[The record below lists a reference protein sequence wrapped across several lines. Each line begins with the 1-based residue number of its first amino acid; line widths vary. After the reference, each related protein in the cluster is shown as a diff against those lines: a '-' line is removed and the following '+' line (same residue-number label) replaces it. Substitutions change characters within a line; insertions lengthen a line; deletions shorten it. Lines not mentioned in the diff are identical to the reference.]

1 VDKGKKGIVIKRI
14 LVYGIVQGVGFRPFV
29 YSLAERLG
37 IVGTVCNLGGIVE
50 IIAAAPEDVHRS
62 FLKELRTEEGK
73 DYEIHAIEAE
83 EITKEHLTRE
93 QYAVYESGKFV
104 ISTSTS
110 NVQGFSLTPDIGL
123 CKSCASELVD
133 KVNRRY
139 LHPFISCAACGP
151 RYTILEHTPYD
162 RDTTVMKEFPMCEA
176 CNNEYTTASDRRF
189 HAETISCM
197 ECGPVLRW
205 EEHIET
211 VTGDSFRA
219 EGETALTEAIKVI
232 RAGGIA
238 AVKGIGGFHYVC
250 SPFMNETVQKLRL
263 LKGRE
268 KKPFAIC
275 FPDMDI
281 LKTYAKVTTEEEK
294 LLCSKARPIVLLY
307 EKERK
312 VAAEVSGESI
322 YLGAFLPYTPIQLL
336 LTKELGPLIMTS
348 ANLSGKPII
357 RENSEM
363 LSIISPYLR
372 GVLYH
377 DREILRSVDDS
388 VVKVV
393 KGKKQI
399 IRRSRG
405 YAPYPILLPK
415 SEMEI
420 FAAGGDLKASFS
432 LYKDGRAVLSQYFG
446 DLEEYD
452 ILEEYQKAYEELKAL
467 LFLSPKLAVCDLHP
481 GYHSTEFTKG
491 LALPVLQVQH
501 HHAHIASVMAE
512 HNLKGKVLGIAFDG
526 TGYGTDG
533 NIWGGEFLL
542 CEGGDFTRVGH
553 LSYTP
558 LMGGDASLK
567 DAGKTALCY
576 LLAEGLSEVIK
587 DDRTA
592 LIKAALTHGT
602 NTILSSSMGRLFD
615 AVSAL
620 LGICTEN
627 RYEGE
632 AAVLLEQEARKALMK
647 GIAPVFME
655 FDITEVDGIYQMKPG
670 GVIRKLAASKD
681 IKSKGALSLGF
692 HYAIAEAV
700 LCISGKLR
708 RRENISAVALSGG
721 VFANS
726 LLLERVTE
734 CLFEEGFQ
742 VYRNEAVPPGDG
754 GISLGQTYIGL
765 QKYEKETG

>member
-1 VDKGKKGIVIKRI
+1 MDKGKKGIVIKRI

-37 IVGTVCNLGGIVE
+37 IVGGVCNLGGIVE
-50 IIAAAPEDVHRS
+50 IIAAALEEVHKE
-62 FLKELRTEEGK
+62 FLEELRNEEGK
-73 DYEIHAIEAE
+73 DYEIHALETE
-83 EITKEHLTRE
+83 EITKEQLTRE
-93 QYAVYESGKFV
+93 QLAVYESGKFV
-104 ISTSTS
+104 ISSS
-110 NVQGFSLTPDIGL
+110 ADNIRGFSLTPDIGL
-123 CKSCASELVD
+123 CESCASELAD
-133 KVNRRY
+133 KLNRRY
-139 LHPFISCAACGP
+139 RHPFISCAACGP

-162 RDTTVMKEFPMCEA
+162 RNTTVMKEFSMCEA
-176 CNNEYTTASDRRF
+176 CNHEYTAASDRRF

-205 EEHIET
+205 EVH
-211 VTGDSFRA
+211 TGEVSDNSRA
-219 EGETALTEAIKVI
+219 EGETALAEAIKVI

-250 SPFMNETVQKLRL
+250 SPFRNETVQKLRL

-268 KKPFAIC
+268 KKPFALC
-275 FPDMDI
+275 FPEMDT
-281 LKTYAKVTTEEEK
+281 LKAYAQVTIEEEK
-294 LLCSKARPIVLLY
+294 LLRSKARPIVLLY
-307 EKERK
+307 EKERR
-312 VAAEVSGESI
+312 VADEVSGGSI

-357 RENSEM
+357 RENSEI
-363 LSIISPYLR
+363 LSLNSPYLN

-377 DREILRSVDDS
+377 NRKILRSVDDS

-393 KGKKQI
+393 NKKRQI

-405 YAPYPILLPK
+405 YAPYPVLLPE
-415 SEMEI
+415 SDGEI

-452 ILEEYQKAYEELKAL
+452 ILKEYQKAYEDLKAL
-467 LFLSPKLAVCDLHP
+467 LFHSPKLAVCDMHP
-481 GYHSTEFTKG
+481 GYHSTEFAKG

-512 HNLKGKVLGIAFDG
+512 HGLKGKILGIAFDG

-542 CEGGDFTRVGH
+542 CEGGEFTRVGH
-553 LSYTP
+553 LSYTS
-558 LMGGDASLK
+558 LMGGDASQK

-587 DDRTA
+587 DNRTA
-592 LIKAALTHGT
+592 MIKAALTHGT

-615 AVSAL
+615 GVSAL
-620 LGICTEN
+620 LGICSES

-632 AAVLLEQEARKALMK
+632 AAVLLEQEGRKALMAE
-647 GIAPVFME
+647 IAPVFME
-655 FDITEVDGIYQMKPG
+655 FDITEVNGIFQMKPG
-670 GVIRKLAASKD
+670 GVIRTLAASKD
-681 IKSKGALSLGF
+681 TKDRGALSLGF

-700 LCISGKLR
+700 LRICSSLSQK
-708 RRENISAVALSGG
+708 EDISAVALSGG

-726 LLLERVTE
+726 LLLERVTQRLSE
-734 CLFEEGFQ
+734 QGFQ

-754 GISLGQTYIGL
+754 GISLGQTYIGIYRTM
-765 QKYEKETG
+765 Q

>member
-37 IVGTVCNLGGIVE
+37 IVGGVCNLGGIVE
-50 IIAAAPEDVHRS
+50 IIAAALEEVHKE
-62 FLKELRTEEGK
+62 FLEELRNEEGK
-73 DYEIHAIEAE
+73 DYEIHALETE
-83 EITKEHLTRE
+83 EITKEQLTRE
-93 QYAVYESGKFV
+93 QLAVYESGKFV
-104 ISTSTS
+104 ISDSA
-110 NVQGFSLTPDIGL
+110 NNMRGFSLTPDIGL
-123 CKSCASELVD
+123 CESCASELAD
-133 KVNRRY
+133 KLNRRY
-139 LHPFISCAACGP
+139 RHPFISCAACGP

-162 RDTTVMKEFPMCEA
+162 RNTTVMKEFSMCEA
-176 CNNEYTTASDRRF
+176 CNHEYTAASDRRF

-205 EEHIET
+205 EVH
-211 VTGDSFRA
+211 TGEVSDNSRA
-219 EGETALTEAIKVI
+219 EGETALAEAIKVI

-250 SPFMNETVQKLRL
+250 SPFRNETVQKLRL

-268 KKPFAIC
+268 KKPFALC
-275 FPDMDI
+275 FPDMDT
-281 LKTYAKVTTEEEK
+281 LKAYAQVNTEEEK
-294 LLCSKARPIVLLY
+294 LLRSKAKPIVLLY
-307 EKERK
+307 EKERR
-312 VAAEVSGESI
+312 VADEVSGGSI

-357 RENSEM
+357 RENSEI
-363 LSIISPYLR
+363 LSLNSPYLN

-393 KGKKQI
+393 NKKRQI

-405 YAPYPILLPK
+405 YAPYPVLLPE
-415 SEMEI
+415 SDGEI
-420 FAAGGDLKASFS
+420 FAAGGDLKGSFS

-452 ILEEYQKAYEELKAL
+452 ILKEYQKAYEDLKAL
-467 LFLSPKLAVCDLHP
+467 LFFSPKLAVCDMHP
-481 GYHSTEFTKG
+481 GYHSTEFAKG

-512 HNLKGKVLGIAFDG
+512 HGLKGKVLGIAFDG

-542 CEGGDFTRVGH
+542 CEGGEYTRVGH

-558 LMGGDASLK
+558 LMGGDASQK

-592 LIKAALTHGT
+592 MIKAALAHGT
-602 NTILSSSMGRLFD
+602 NTVLSSSMGRLFD
-615 AVSAL
+615 GVSAL
-620 LGICTEN
+620 LGICSES

-632 AAVLLEQEARKALMK
+632 AAVLLEQEGRKAL
-647 GIAPVFME
+647 IAESAPVFME
-655 FDITEVDGIYQMKPG
+655 FDITEVNGIFQMKPG
-670 GVIRKLAASKD
+670 SVIRTLAASKNAED
-681 IKSKGALSLGF
+681 RGALSLGF

-700 LCISGKLR
+700 LCICSSLSR
-708 RRENISAVALSGG
+708 RLNISAVALSGG

-726 LLLERVTE
+726 LLLERVTQRLSE
-734 CLFEEGFQ
+734 QGFQ

-754 GISLGQTYIGL
+754 GISLGQTYIGIYRTM
-765 QKYEKETG
+765 Q

>member
-29 YSLAERLG
+29 YSLAERFG
-37 IVGTVCNLGGIVE
+37 IVGGVCNLGGIVE
-50 IIAAAPEDVHRS
+50 IIAAALEEVHKE
-62 FLKELRTEEGK
+62 FLEELRNEEGK
-73 DYEIHAIEAE
+73 DYEIHALETE
-83 EITKEHLTRE
+83 EITKEQLTRE
-93 QYAVYESGKFV
+93 QLAVYESGKFV
-104 ISTSTS
+104 ISDSA
-110 NVQGFSLTPDIGL
+110 NNMRGFSLTPDIGL
-123 CKSCASELVD
+123 CENCASELVD
-133 KVNRRY
+133 KLNRRY
-139 LHPFISCAACGP
+139 RHPFISCAACGP
-151 RYTILEHTPYD
+151 RYTILERTPYD
-162 RDTTVMKEFPMCEA
+162 RNTTVMKEFSMCEA
-176 CNNEYTTASDRRF
+176 CNHEYTAASDRRF
-189 HAETISCM
+189 HAETISCL

-205 EEHIET
+205 EVH
-211 VTGDSFRA
+211 TGEVSDNSFRA
-219 EGETALTEAIKVI
+219 EGETALAEAVKVI

-250 SPFMNETVQKLRL
+250 SPFRNETVQKLRL

-268 KKPFAIC
+268 KKPFALC
-275 FPDMDI
+275 FPDMDT
-281 LKTYAKVTTEEEK
+281 LKAYAQVNTEEEK
-294 LLCSKARPIVLLY
+294 LLRSKAKPIVLLY
-307 EKERK
+307 EMERR
-312 VAAEVSGESI
+312 VADEVSGESI

-357 RENSEM
+357 RENSKI
-363 LSIISPYLR
+363 LSLNSPYLN

-393 KGKKQI
+393 NKKRQI

-405 YAPYPILLPK
+405 YAPYPVLLPE
-415 SEMEI
+415 SDGEI

-452 ILEEYQKAYEELKAL
+452 ILKEYQKAYEDLKAL
-467 LFLSPKLAVCDLHP
+467 LFLSPKLAVCDMHP
-481 GYHSTEFTKG
+481 GYHSTEFAKG

-512 HNLKGKVLGIAFDG
+512 HGLKGKILGIAFDG

-542 CEGGDFTRVGH
+542 CEGGEFTRVGH

-558 LMGGDASLK
+558 LMGGDASQK

-576 LLAEGLSEVIK
+576 LLAEGLSEVMM

-602 NTILSSSMGRLFD
+602 NTVLSSSMGRLFD
-615 AVSAL
+615 GVSAL
-620 LGICTEN
+620 LGICSDS

-632 AAVLLEQEARKALMK
+632 AAVLLEQEGRKALIAE
-647 GIAPVFME
+647 IAPVFME
-655 FDITEVDGIYQMKPG
+655 FDITEVNGIFQMKPG
-670 GVIRKLAASKD
+670 SVIRTLAASKSTED
-681 IKSKGALSLGF
+681 RGALSLGF

-700 LCISGKLR
+700 LCICSSLSRK
-708 RRENISAVALSGG
+708 EDISAVALSGG

-726 LLLERVTE
+726 LLLERVTQRLSE
-734 CLFEEGFQ
+734 QGFQ

-754 GISLGQTYIGL
+754 GISLGQTYIGIYRTM
-765 QKYEKETG
+765 Q